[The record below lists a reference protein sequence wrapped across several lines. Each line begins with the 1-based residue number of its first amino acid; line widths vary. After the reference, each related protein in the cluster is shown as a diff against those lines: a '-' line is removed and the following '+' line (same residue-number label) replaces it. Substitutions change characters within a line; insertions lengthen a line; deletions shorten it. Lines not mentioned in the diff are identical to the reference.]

1 MTKKTYISIGLSAL
15 LLLTGVM
22 SWYALSRLH
31 TMPTSPSVIVFMT
44 DEGFS
49 PAEFSVKAGSR
60 VDFVNKSTTGQYW
73 PASDLHPTHELYSEF
88 DPKEPVMPGKTWS
101 FVFEKTGFWR
111 MHDHLHPDKRGAV
124 TVIP

>member
-1 MTKKTYISIGLSAL
+1 
-15 LLLTGVM
+15 
-22 SWYALSRLH
+22 
-31 TMPTSPSVIVFMT
+31 MT

-101 FVFEKTGFWR
+101 FVFEKRGFWR

-124 TVIP
+124 TVTP

>member
-1 MTKKTYISIGLSAL
+1 MTKRSFSIVAL
-15 LLLTGVM
+15 VAFVLLTGGF
-22 SWYALSRLH
+22 SWYTVSQKQN
-31 TMPTSPSVIVFMT
+31 MPASPSVVVSMT

-101 FVFEKTGFWR
+101 FVFEKRGFWR

-124 TVIP
+124 TVTP